1 MLSSLFAGALV
12 AASFANSVNAECANA
27 CNGHG
32 KCTAYDMC
40 ICNRNWQ
47 GNDCNQR
54 TCQFGLAHVDTP
66 KGDLDMD
73 GSLGGPN
80 NHVVNNHP
88 VYPYGTREQ
97 FPQMEDTDLR
107 PLTDSAHYYME
118 CSNKGSCNRGTG
130 ECQCFDGYD
139 GVACQ
144 RASCPGFPASCSGH
158 GTCKSISQLAAA
170 DYGNSY
176 KLWDRDATMG
186 CECDAGY
193 YGAACDKRDCKHG
206 VDPLYLDDAATAK
219 VATWDVAVL
228 ETGTAGFKGMNTDL
242 NAVDADGYWALRIYD
257 QFGED
262 WLTTSIRASGG
273 SVATTGAS
281 CADVVKVLEEI
292 PNNVIPTGSVTC
304 EITTFSNTA
313 PLAGSSTHS
322 TGHEGHTYTYL
333 YKMALWNDLVSE
345 ASGLLPMSWDSTN
358 DNLDQTQVYTGSIYR
373 LKMTGNPGNLKTPEV
388 ELYLDGKAPSLIS
401 ATATKKVVTFVS
413 TDGQGGEDDDYFAD
427 HCDGVTVTIPATSGS
442 ALTDKVT
449 LAGLTNAEKK
459 LLKVCLGDADGDD
472 STNYDSAATPA
483 TQTDVENWDHGSDDY
498 PHLIKLVR
506 TVTSYQDGGYYA
518 ALIFDGTNFNL
529 MNPFIPLDTLVD
541 DNYDIYTTKGTFKR
555 TISDAAVTAGG
566 STLFGFGQ
574 RHVVTTV
581 KDHQVAASTALW
593 SGNLGCEAL
602 TATDAAQSVTHCLNR
617 SDLFTVLAPMA
628 QAGANPPY
636 INLYTAKRIWTTP
649 YKVSAA
655 ANTIIQAGSQLDEA
669 ELQLQRGIH
678 IIETD
683 LGMNWGGDDAVAQF
697 AVYKFVPA
705 EASTYNYV
713 APCSNRGIC
722 NEESGVCACFPGYT
736 NDNCDTQNSLA
747 L

>member
-1 MLSSLFAGALV
+1 M
-12 AASFANSVNAECANA
+12 
-27 CNGHG
+27 
-32 KCTAYDMC
+32 
-40 ICNRNWQ
+40 
-47 GNDCNQR
+47 
-54 TCQFGLAHVDTP
+54 
-66 KGDLDMD
+66 
-73 GSLGGPN
+73 
-80 NHVVNNHP
+80 
-88 VYPYGTREQ
+88 
-97 FPQMEDTDLR
+97 
-107 PLTDSAHYYME
+107 
-118 CSNKGSCNRGTG
+118 
-130 ECQCFDGYD
+130 
-139 GVACQ
+139 
-144 RASCPGFPASCSGH
+144 
-158 GTCKSISQLAAA
+158 
-170 DYGNSY
+170 
-176 KLWDRDATMG
+176 
-186 CECDAGY
+186 
-193 YGAACDKRDCKHG
+193 
-206 VDPLYLDDAATAK
+206 
-219 VATWDVAVL
+219 
-228 ETGTAGFKGMNTDL
+228 
-242 NAVDADGYWALRIYD
+242 
-257 QFGED
+257 
-262 WLTTSIRASGG
+262 
-273 SVATTGAS
+273 
-281 CADVVKVLEEI
+281 VKVLEEI